1 MRVLMLG
8 WEYPPHI
15 SGGLGTACEGLT
27 RALSQE
33 GVDVTFIV
41 PRAFGDEDAGHMNL
55 VSPQNAREVVSRTV
69 TRKRKG
75 PDSHRDV
82 ESIDT
87 LEMIEVDSILRPYQT
102 PESYETRHTEFR
114 TRRRREIVP
123 GETTIEHEDVE
134 FVLEDSGSGQ
144 HYGDDLYA
152 EVRRYADLTGQ
163 LAERIDFDLIHAH
176 DWMTY
181 PAGLEARRR
190 TGKPLVVHVHSL
202 EFDRSGEHVNEGIHR
217 IEGAGINGADRV
229 IAVSHYTKAVA
240 VKQHGVDPS
249 MINVVHNGV
258 TRAEGLQRYHLEP
271 APDAPPMVLFLGRV
285 TYQKGPEFFV
295 RAAQKVLTRAPRTR
309 FVMAGS
315 GDMLES
321 MKKLARQ
328 LGIFDSFEFPG
339 FVRGAELERIFT
351 MADVYV
357 MPSRSEPFGISPLE
371 AMAYDTPV
379 IVSRQSGVSE
389 VLRHALKVDYW
400 DVDRMAQL
408 ILAVVRHQS
417 LSNEMLEMGTREVLQ
432 LHWKAAAQKV
442 VHVYHEVLGQSP
454 VVEELCYPF

>member
-41 PRAFGDEDAGHMNL
+41 PRAFGDEDAAHMNL

-87 LEMIEVDSILRPYQT
+87 LEMIELDSILRPYQT

-181 PAGLEARRR
+181 PAGLDARRR
-190 TGKPLVVHVHSL
+190 TG
-202 EFDRSGEHVNEGIHR
+202 
-217 IEGAGINGADRV
+217 
-229 IAVSHYTKAVA
+229 
-240 VKQHGVDPS
+240 
-249 MINVVHNGV
+249 
-258 TRAEGLQRYHLEP
+258 
-271 APDAPPMVLFLGRV
+271 
-285 TYQKGPEFFV
+285 
-295 RAAQKVLTRAPRTR
+295 
-309 FVMAGS
+309 
-315 GDMLES
+315 
-321 MKKLARQ
+321 
-328 LGIFDSFEFPG
+328 
-339 FVRGAELERIFT
+339 
-351 MADVYV
+351 
-357 MPSRSEPFGISPLE
+357 
-371 AMAYDTPV
+371 
-379 IVSRQSGVSE
+379 
-389 VLRHALKVDYW
+389 
-400 DVDRMAQL
+400 
-408 ILAVVRHQS
+408 
-417 LSNEMLEMGTREVLQ
+417 
-432 LHWKAAAQKV
+432 
-442 VHVYHEVLGQSP
+442 
-454 VVEELCYPF
+454 